1 MFHYAFSLSLN
12 SGYQIL
18 FYVDLRTQLKFF
30 FFLIECLKISGGLNI
45 IIEIILVFLYHSC
58 LLLDYDCQTIVLD
71 LTFKAWLYA
80 SGFAIRCIMGSHK
93 KQTMVPRY
101 SASGH

>member
-30 FFLIECLKISGGLNI
+30 FFLIECLKISGALNI
-45 IIEIILVFLYHSC
+45 TIKIILAFLYHSC
-58 LLLDYDCQTIVLD
+58 LLLDYDSQTIVWD
-71 LTFKAWLYA
+71 LTLKAWLYA

-93 KQTMVPRY
+93 KQTVVLRY
-101 SASGH
+101 SAS

>member
-30 FFLIECLKISGGLNI
+30 FFLIECLKISGALNI
-45 IIEIILVFLYHSC
+45 TIKIILAFLCHFC
-58 LLLDYDCQTIVLD
+58 LLLDYDCQTIVWD
-71 LTFKAWLYA
+71 LTLTAWLYA
-80 SGFAIRCIMGSHK
+80 SGFAIRCNMGSHK
-93 KQTMVPRY
+93 KQTVVLRY
-101 SASGH
+101 SAS